1 MTTVHFGF
9 RPGDCCHGRF
19 VPIPRIG
26 DLPMGVAMPEETGLD
41 TAIPAIGWQD
51 TARESPP
58 QIRRQR
64 AQKKKKQLLPA
75 PTTRA
80 ATAR

>member
-1 MTTVHFGF
+1 
-9 RPGDCCHGRF
+9 
-19 VPIPRIG
+19 
-26 DLPMGVAMPEETGLD
+26 MGVAMPEETGLD

-64 AQKKKKQLLPA
+64 AQKKKKQPLPA
-75 PTTRA
+75 PTTPSRKQPDEG
-80 ATAR
+80 TGTNVDVIV

>member
-1 MTTVHFGF
+1 
-9 RPGDCCHGRF
+9 
-19 VPIPRIG
+19 
-26 DLPMGVAMPEETGLD
+26 MGVAMPEETGLD

-64 AQKKKKQLLPA
+64 AQKKKKQPLAAPA
-75 PTTRA
+75 TPSKKQPDEGAGTNIDVTV
-80 ATAR
+80 